1 VFVDRTSAVGR
12 SMRSALST
20 ALLIIGAI
28 AVCNWVAWP
37 YVGYLHAVQQLEPVV
52 GQMAEEKDRIH
63 GNLDTKLLQAR
74 AMERELA
81 DIRAGLFRGAEVA
94 EFFRNLPM
102 LVEQTGCLIVLADF
116 TDGDAGPA
124 RRGDKPDALE
134 ASHANLTVL
143 GQYEQLIALLERL
156 QNDRRKVWVDSC
168 RVERY
173 DAGRGLCRCQLA
185 VTIYALAEG
194 GDFVDE

>member
-1 VFVDRTSAVGR
+1 MSTDRNRTVGR
-12 SMRSALST
+12 PMRGALWT

-37 YVGYLHAVQQLEPVV
+37 YVGYLRAVQQLEPVV

-63 GNLDTKLLQAR
+63 GNLGPKLRQVR
-74 AMERELA
+74 TMEQELA
-81 DIRAGLFRGAEVA
+81 DIHAGLFRGDEVA
-94 EFFRNLPM
+94 EFLRNLPS
-102 LVEQTGCLIVLADF
+102 LVEQTGCIIVLVDL
-116 TDGDAGPA
+116 TGGDTGPA
-124 RRGDKPDALE
+124 RRGDEPHALE
-134 ASHANLTVL
+134 ASHAGLTVL
-143 GQYEQLIALLERL
+143 GQYEQLIMLLERL

-168 RVERY
+168 RVQRY
-173 DAGRGLCRCQLA
+173 DEGRGLYRCQIA